1 MEHQK
6 VIDWLKYCDE
16 NNIKPWEWDFKNCY
30 SDALTPDSITNFLKY
45 KNGELTNPTTFRVTK
60 LLGKYADSDKEAFY
74 LYKCLGW
81 QESQESIIRGE
92 TINSYLTTFNKAMEL
107 SYNYDF
113 LYKELKLDEII
124 TIGKKD
130 FPQYYINLYK
140 NKNYEKFDIIAKN
153 ADNFEKFAELT
164 HTIGNFIVLPHWMN
178 TGRYN
183 FSRDYWDLT
192 LLSLYEWFNAFLTE
206 DEPWNKFIKNYYLQ
220 PYVNSNYQPEIFWE
234 NHSFRNKELE
244 GTEEFSIFLK
254 KVNERIEERGKFIIK
269 QICDKLDQ
277 KDFNF
282 YKEIKNMDTIKFSNE
297 F

>member
-1 MEHQK
+1 MEHQE
-6 VIDWLKYCDE
+6 VIDWLRYCDE

-30 SDALTPDSITNFLKY
+30 SDKLTSDGITNFLKY
-45 KNGELTNPTTFRVTK
+45 RNDELTDPTIFRATDRI
-60 LLGKYADSDKEAFY
+60 GESADCDKEAFY
-74 LYKCLGW
+74 LYKLLGW
-81 QESQESIIRGE
+81 QESQDSIIRGE
-92 TINSYLTTFNKAMEL
+92 TINSYLTTFKKAMKL
-107 SYNYDF
+107 SYNYNF
-113 LYKELKLDEII
+113 LYNELKLDEII

-183 FSRDYWDLT
+183 FSKDYWDLT

-206 DEPWNKFIKNYYLQ
+206 DESWKKFIKNYYLQ

-277 KDFNF
+277 KYFNF
-282 YKEIKNMDTIKFSNE
+282 YKEIKNMDTIRFSNE

>member
-1 MEHQK
+1 MEHQE
-6 VIDWLKYCDE
+6 VIDWLRYCDE

-30 SDALTPDSITNFLKY
+30 SDDLNKESKIRNVLKY
-45 KNGELTNPTTFRVTK
+45 KNGELVTPTIFCTTK
-60 LLGKYADSDKEAFY
+60 QVGSNADCDKEADF
-74 LYKCLGW
+74 LYEMLLW
-81 QESQESIIRGE
+81 NTSESNIIRGE
-92 TINSYLTTFNKAMEL
+92 TMNSFLTTFTRAIVKSSNR
-107 SYNYDF
+107 YQV
-113 LYKELKLDEII
+113 YKE
-124 TIGKKD
+124 IGINSNEFLNK
-130 FPQYYINLYK
+130 QYPILYK
-140 NKNYEKFDIIAKN
+140 NDNYEKFDIIGKN
-153 ADNFEKFAELT
+153 QDSFEKFAELT

-183 FSRDYWDLT
+183 FSKDYWDLT

-244 GTEEFSIFLK
+244 DAEEFPIFLK

-269 QICDKLDQ
+269 QICDKLNQ

-282 YKEIKNMDTIKFSNE
+282 YKEIKNMDKIRFSNE